1 MFVGIIYNWKG
12 LKEENYL
19 YTLDELAKYDFEL
32 LKDRINNPG
41 VFNDSTKSMSANKT
55 FMGKLLKTDEEVEG
69 FLTGKYNDNIEE
81 VQFNNPDTDYSDWYW
96 ENVSDN
102 DLYGERSDTMR
113 DMLQKFCIPKN

>member
-19 YTLDELAKYDFEL
+19 YTLDEIAKYDFEL
-32 LKDRINNPG
+32 LKDCLNNPD

-55 FMGKLLKTDEEVEG
+55 FMGKLLKTDEEVKD
-69 FLTGKYNDNIEE
+69 FLMGKYNDNIEE

-96 ENVSDN
+96 EDVSDN